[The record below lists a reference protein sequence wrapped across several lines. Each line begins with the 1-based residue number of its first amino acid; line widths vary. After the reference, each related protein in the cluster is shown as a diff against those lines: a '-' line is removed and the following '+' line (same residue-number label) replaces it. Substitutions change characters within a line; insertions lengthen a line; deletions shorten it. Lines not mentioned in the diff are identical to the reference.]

1 MTTLPASSPRTVQQ
15 ILSDARQAVGPAHH
29 AAIDVLPEPLRHIA
43 GYHAG
48 WWSASGEPETSGGKA
63 LRPALVLAASSA
75 VGGPPMAAVREAVA
89 VELVHDFT
97 LLHDDIMDGDA
108 TRRHRPAAWMTFGI
122 GAALLTGDALQA
134 LACELLAEQARI
146 KILTTTLMQLCV
158 GQSADLDFEQRT
170 DVSLA
175 ECRVM
180 PAGKTGALLACA
192 CELGALA
199 GGADARG
206 CALLAE
212 FGMHLGLSFQFAD
225 DVLNIWGDPTVTG
238 KPVYSDLARRKK
250 SLPVVAA
257 LTSGTRFAGPLE
269 ALYGQPHDGDTAA
282 LAHLATLIEA
292 AGGREFALQEAD
304 RQLRDALAC
313 ISAAAPNPS
322 ATADA
327 VALAQLIT
335 RRDH

>member
-1 MTTLPASSPRTVQQ
+1 MTALPASSPRTVQQ
-15 ILSDARQAVGPAHH
+15 ILSDARHAVGPAHH

-48 WWSASGEPETSGGKA
+48 WWSASGEPETSCGKT
-63 LRPALVLAASSA
+63 LRPALVLAAASA
-75 VGGPPMAAVREAVA
+75 VGGSPLTAVREAVA

-97 LLHDDIMDGDA
+97 LLHDDIMDRDA
-108 TRRHRPAAWMTFGI
+108 TRRHRPAAWMEFGV
-122 GAALLTGDALQA
+122 GATLLTGDALQA
-134 LACELLAEQARI
+134 LACELLTDQSRI
-146 KILTTTLMQLCV
+146 KVLTSALLRLCA
-158 GQSADLDFEQRT
+158 GQAADLDFEHRT

-175 ECRVM
+175 ECREM

-212 FGMHLGLSFQFAD
+212 FGMHLGLAFQFAD
-225 DVLNIWGDPTVTG
+225 DVLNIWGDPAVTG

-257 LTSGTRFAGPLE
+257 LTSGTRFARPLAE
-269 ALYGQPHDGDTAA
+269 IYGRPHDSDTAA
-282 LAHLATLIEA
+282 LAHLAALIEA
-292 AGGREFALQEAD
+292 AGGRRFALQEAD
-304 RQLRDALAC
+304 SQLRDALAC
-313 ISAAAPNPS
+313 VSAAALNPS
-322 ATADA
+322 AAADA
-327 VALAQLIT
+327 VALAHLIT

>member
-1 MTTLPASSPRTVQQ
+1 MIPLTSDSIGTAQQLLSSVRQTVEPAYR
-15 ILSDARQAVGPAHH
+15 
-29 AAIDVLPEPLRHIA
+29 AAIDSLPEPLRHIA

-48 WWSASGEPETSGGKA
+48 WWSSSGEPETSGGKT
-63 LRPALVLAASSA
+63 LRPALVLASASA
-75 VGGPPMAAVREAVA
+75 VGGASLSAVREAVA
-89 VELVHDFT
+89 VELVHDFS

-108 TRRHRPAAWMTFGI
+108 TRRHRPAAWKLFGI
-122 GAALLTGDALQA
+122 GAAMLTGDALQA
-134 LACELLAEQARI
+134 LACDLLAGHTGI
-146 KILTTTLMQLCV
+146 KVLTTTLTRLYT
-158 GQSADLDFEQRT
+158 GQSADLDFERRM

-175 ECRVM
+175 ECMAM

-199 GGADARG
+199 GGADAQR

-225 DVLNIWGDPTVTG
+225 DVLGIWGDPAVTG

-257 LTSGTRFAGPLE
+257 LTSGTRFSNELTE
-269 ALYGQPHDGDTAA
+269 LYRRPHDSDNDN
-282 LAHLATLIEA
+282 LAHLAALIDA
-292 AGGREFALQEAD
+292 AGGREFALHEAD

-313 ISAAAPNPS
+313 LEAAAPSP
-322 ATADA
+322 AAAADA
-327 VALAQLIT
+327 VALTRLIT